1 MIHTKIS
8 YMLRNVIIK
17 NPKISNPPSTSS
29 TSTYGSLF
37 CAGTRH
43 LYYGKFPPGAG
54 YCVSP
59 GAGYRVLVLPSALN
73 IFYQYT

>member
-1 MIHTKIS
+1 MSLSKTLK
-8 YMLRNVIIK
+8 LF
-17 NPKISNPPSTSS
+17 NPPSTSS

-43 LYYGKFPPGAG
+43 LYYGKFPPEAG

-59 GAGYRVLVLPSALN
+59 LAFVLPSALN